1 MRMPLLSSALIALL
15 IANLIPLWGV
25 FFKGWSSQE
34 VLVVYWLE
42 NVAVGLINIFKI
54 LTNRHEKT
62 LRPAALFLAVF
73 FTVHY
78 GIFTFVHG
86 AFVFSEL
93 NGFHGMIFPFDGMK
107 QAFSDYRIVFLGF
120 LGSHFFSFIFN
131 YHGKGE
137 AQRLELAKVMF
148 LPYPRIFVLHLTIIL
163 GGMLVMALGSP
174 AALVVLLVILKTIG
188 DVMLHLREHR
198 KGQKTPQ

>member
-1 MRMPLLSSALIALL
+1 MRKSLLSPALIALL
-15 IANLIPLWGV
+15 LTNLIPLWGV

-42 NVAVGLINIFKI
+42 NVAVGLINILKL

-62 LRPAALFLAVF
+62 LRPAAIFLAVF

-93 NGFHGMIFPFDGMK
+93 NGFTGMTFPFDGMK

-120 LGSHFFSFIFN
+120 LASHLFSFFFN

-137 AQRLELAKVMF
+137 AQRLELPKVMF
-148 LPYPRIFVLHLTIIL
+148 LPYPRILVLHLTIIF
-163 GGMLVMALGSP
+163 GGMLVMTLGSP
-174 AALVVLLVILKTIG
+174 AALVVLLVILKTVG
-188 DVMLHLREHR
+188 DVVLHLREHR
-198 KGQKTPQ
+198 KPQV

>member
-1 MRMPLLSSALIALL
+1 MRKSLLSPALIALL
-15 IANLIPLWGV
+15 LTNLIPLWGV

-42 NVAVGLINIFKI
+42 NVAVGLINILKL

-62 LRPAALFLAVF
+62 LRPAAIFLAVF
-73 FTVHY
+73 FTIHY

-93 NGFHGMIFPFDGMK
+93 NGFTGMTFPFDGMK

-120 LGSHFFSFIFN
+120 LTSHLFSFFFN

-137 AQRLELAKVMF
+137 AQRLELPKVMF
-148 LPYPRIFVLHLTIIL
+148 LPYPRIFVLHLTIIF
-163 GGMLVMALGSP
+163 GGMLVMTLGSP
-174 AALVVLLVILKTIG
+174 AALVVLLVILKTVG
-188 DVMLHLREHR
+188 DVVLHLREHR
-198 KGQKTPQ
+198 KPQV

>member
-1 MRMPLLSSALIALL
+1 MPLLSSALIALL

-34 VLVVYWLE
+34 VLIVYWLE

-93 NGFHGMIFPFDGMK
+93 NGFTMMDATAGMK
-107 QAFSDYRIVFLGF
+107 QAFIDYNIVFLGF
-120 LGSHFFSFIFN
+120 LASHLFSFVVN

-137 AQRLELAKVMF
+137 AKRLELAKVMF

-198 KGQKTPQ
+198 KAQKTSQ

>member
-1 MRMPLLSSALIALL
+1 MPLLSSALIALL

-25 FFKGWSSQE
+25 FFKEWSSQE

-93 NGFHGMIFPFDGMK
+93 NGFTMMDATAGMK
-107 QAFSDYRIVFLGF
+107 QAFIDYNIVFLGF
-120 LGSHFFSFIFN
+120 LASHLFSFVVN

-137 AQRLELAKVMF
+137 AKRLELAKVMF

-198 KGQKTPQ
+198 KAQKTSQ